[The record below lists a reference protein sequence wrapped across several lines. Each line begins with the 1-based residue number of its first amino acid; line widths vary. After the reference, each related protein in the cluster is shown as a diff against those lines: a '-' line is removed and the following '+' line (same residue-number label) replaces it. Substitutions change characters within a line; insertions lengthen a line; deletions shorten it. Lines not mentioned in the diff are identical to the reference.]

1 MSRAE
6 SSSIKD
12 HRSRED
18 LRGLSRERVRE
29 LLQYDEEDKDKKDKK
44 DKKDEKDE
52 EDEKDE
58 VDEEDEKDEK
68 NKEDKE
74 GKKDKE
80 DREDEENKVDKEDKK
95 DKEDREDD
103 NDNDKDK
110 DKTHVSKIW
119 LPLLHDRHIINQ
131 APATQTSSQI
141 FLIESKNFMA
151 TETTILWQEMRYAW
165 MCALGNVCLQ
175 S

>member
-52 EDEKDE
+52 EEKDE
-58 VDEEDEKDEK
+58 EDEDEKDEK

-80 DREDEENKVDKEDKK
+80 DK
-95 DKEDREDD
+95 EDD
-103 NDNDKDK
+103 NVNDK
-110 DKTHVSKIW
+110 DKTHESKIW
-119 LPLLHDRHIINQ
+119 LPLLHDKHIINQ
-131 APATQTSSQI
+131 APTTQTSSKI
-141 FLIESKNFMA
+141 FLIEIKNSWLLKQRFFDKWWDTLECA
-151 TETTILWQEMRYAW
+151 RLTRVSPVIEMSIRLSNRKY
-165 MCALGNVCLQ
+165 
-175 S
+175 SE